1 MKLKRQSVDLRSFL
15 TTEIPQKRLSPDLR
29 QRVRHAL
36 ASGGDLAEL
45 ATEATRELVAARVFE
60 RAGVIRR
67 GSDRVTVHSLPGSPR
82 VYDLQSLLHPPAPRP
97 EPDPKAVPEPEPAS
111 PAVDETSEPPETP
124 HAEPTTPGEAPGP
137 SLSLDADA
145 GLHAIDAIRR
155 TLERDWVSFGLESSL
170 EGLLELLTGHL
181 GNVELR
187 VLLWSEPLGL
197 NLGQGRCW
205 RVLHE
210 GPALEEAFRRSLQT
224 TTSGTVAYEGRQ
236 WTPLRVADEVVGA
249 VGAARALEG
258 DARTTVA
265 RTLEALLMAHR
276 RSQQRVYTDPLTGLH
291 NRRFFDTQLGLELE
305 RALRLA
311 QPLAM
316 LFVDLD
322 HFKKINDEK
331 GHQVGDL
338 VLQHV
343 SRLMLQHLRRIDQVF
358 RWGGEEFAL
367 LLPGTG
373 RSDAIHTA
381 ERLRAIVER
390 TPLVVPGGGR
400 VSLTVSVGVALAPE
414 HAKGGERALL
424 RHADQ
429 ALYRAKD
436 EGRNRVC
443 LYDGDDDAP
452 EANS

>member
-15 TTEIPQKRLSPDLR
+15 ATEIPQDRLSPDLR

-36 ASGGDLAEL
+36 SAGGDLVGLTTEVTHEL
-45 ATEATRELVAARVFE
+45 LDAGIFE
-60 RAGVIRR
+60 RAGIVRN
-67 GSDRVTVHSLPGSPR
+67 GSERVTVHSLPGSPR
-82 VYDLQSLLHPPAPRP
+82 VYDLRAMLLGASPTRRSTTRSSVPEDPPAAPVEDTPPPVR
-97 EPDPKAVPEPEPAS
+97 ERS
-111 PAVDETSEPPETP
+111 VDESSE
-124 HAEPTTPGEAPGP
+124 
-137 SLSLDADA
+137 SDSVDLDV
-145 GLHAIDAIRR
+145 GLRAIDSIRR

-170 EGLLELLTGHL
+170 EGMLELLTGHL
-181 GNVELR
+181 GETDLR

-197 NLGQGRCW
+197 NLGQGRAW

-210 GPALEEAFRRSLQT
+210 GPALEEAFRRSLET
-224 TTSGTVAYEGRQ
+224 TANDTVRFEGRQ
-236 WTPLRVADEVVGA
+236 WTPLCIGDEVVGA
-249 VGAARALEG
+249 VGAARSLEPETR
-258 DARTTVA
+258 ATVA

-305 RALRLA
+305 RALRLN
-311 QPLAM
+311 QPLAL

-322 HFKKINDEK
+322 HFKKINDQE

-343 SRLMLQHLRRIDQVF
+343 ARLMLQHLRRIDQVF

-373 RSDAIHTA
+373 RVDALHTA
-381 ERLRAIVER
+381 DRLRSVVER
-390 TPLVVPGGGR
+390 TPLNLPVGR
-400 VSLTVSVGVALAPE
+400 RVGLTVSVGVALAPE
-414 HAKGGERALL
+414 HAQGGERALL
-424 RHADQ
+424 RHADR

-443 LYDGDDDAP
+443 LYDGETDGEIGD
-452 EANS
+452 